1 MAQSRSTWKRLERK
15 TAKEIGGTRS
25 GNKGVAAADAYND
38 WLVVECKS
46 WSSEPSRIVAALKQ
60 AEAAATA
67 VQVPIARIHKVG
79 SRGDTDL
86 VVMRWSTFAKLVL
99 EPRENGDG

>member
-1 MAQSRSTWKRLERK
+1 MPQSRSTWKRLERK
-15 TAKEIGGTRS
+15 TAKEIGGQRS
-25 GNKGVAAADAYND
+25 GNRGKAAPDAYND
-38 WLVVECKS
+38 WLTVECKS

-60 AEAAATA
+60 AESAATEM
-67 VQVPIARIHKVG
+67 QVPIARIHKVG

-99 EPRENGDG
+99 EPRENGDA